1 MKYFIVLV
9 LMFSS
14 VVFAKSVQQ
23 EQKLIKD
30 TAENIGIDLSFSRE
44 VTMGN
49 IEEECLK
56 NFKKKSP
63 GLAQSTE
70 VKNMATK
77 YCVAEW
83 KSLQ

>member
-9 LMFSS
+9 LIVSS
-14 VVFAKSVQQ
+14 VVFAKPNEQ
-23 EQKLIKD
+23 EQKVIKD

-44 VTMGN
+44 VTAHN
-49 IEEECLK
+49 IEQACLD

-63 GLAQSTE
+63 GLAQSAE
-70 VKNMATK
+70 VKNMATN